1 MLSATSKMRE
11 YQRVTRLRVQAM
23 GRPFHR
29 LSHGFTA
36 LLPISEALP
45 VYERLQLRL
54 ERAERG
60 SRGDLLGECLVYVDL
75 NQIRQVGIDR

>member
-1 MLSATSKMRE
+1 MRQPME
-11 YQRVTRLRVQAM
+11 
-23 GRPFHR
+23 R

-36 LLPISEALP
+36 LLPISETLL

-54 ERAERG
+54 ESAERG

-75 NQIRQVGIDR
+75 NHIRKVGIDR